1 MAEELQHNEWSGKT
15 DGLPWMQR
23 SLIGMFR
30 VLPIWV
36 IYGIMAV
43 FIVPFYMIFSRKG
56 YKATYSFFRKR
67 FQYGRWKSF
76 CKVYANHFR
85 FGQVILDR
93 FGVYAGKKYNFVVE
107 GQEYLDELETH
118 PEGFVLL
125 SSHVGNYEIAG
136 YSLKPKAKRFNA
148 LVFAGETA
156 TVMENRRRML
166 SQNNMNMIPVMADM
180 SHLFAL
186 NTAIDNGEIV
196 SMPADRIFGSQKAA
210 ECTFFG
216 ETARFPLGA
225 FALSAQKNA
234 SVLAVFVM
242 KEATKKYHAYVRKI
256 QCDRSA
262 KLREQMS
269 QMAQNFAENLEEI
282 VRKYPTQWF
291 NYFDFWKQ

>member
-1 MAEELQHNEWSGKT
+1 MAEKLQHNEWSGKT

-30 VLPIWV
+30 ILPIHAM
-36 IYGIMAV
+36 YGMMAM
-43 FIVPFYMIFSRKG
+43 IVPFYMIFNRKG
-56 YKATYSFFRKR
+56 YNSTYTFFRKR
-67 FQYGRWKSF
+67 FQYGRLKSF

-93 FGVYAGKKYNFVVE
+93 FGVYAGKKYNFSVE
-107 GQEYLDELETH
+107 GQDLLDEQENH

-136 YSLKPKAKRFNA
+136 YSLKPQKKRFNA
-148 LVFAGETA
+148 LVFGGETA
-156 TVMENRRRML
+156 TVMENRRRIL
-166 SQNNMNMIPVMADM
+166 SQNNMNMIPVSADM

-186 NTAIDNGEIV
+186 NSAIDNGEII
-196 SMPADRIFGSQKAA
+196 SMPADRIFGSQKGA
-210 ECTFFG
+210 ECTFLG
-216 ETARFPLGA
+216 EKARFPLGA

-262 KLREQMS
+262 KIREQMS
-269 QMAQNFAENLEEI
+269 QLAQNFAENLEEI

>member
-1 MAEELQHNEWSGKT
+1 MAEKLQHNEWSGKT

-30 VLPIWV
+30 VLPISV
-36 IYGIMAV
+36 MYGIMALV
-43 FIVPFYMIFSRKG
+43 VPFYMIFNRKG
-56 YKATYSFFRKR
+56 YNSTYTFFRKR
-67 FQYGRWKSF
+67 FQYGRLKSF
-76 CKVYANHFR
+76 RKVYANHFR

-93 FGVYAGKKYNFVVE
+93 FGVYAGKKYKFSVE
-107 GQEYLDELETH
+107 GQEFLDELEDH

-148 LVFAGETA
+148 LVYAGETA
-156 TVMENRRRML
+156 TIMENRRRIL
-166 SQNNMNMIPVMADM
+166 SQNNMNIIPVTSDM

-186 NTAIDNGEIV
+186 NSAIDNGEIV
-196 SMPADRIFGSQKAA
+196 SMSADRIFGSQKAS
-210 ECTFFG
+210 ECNFFG
-216 ETARFPLGA
+216 EPARFPLGA

-242 KEATKKYHAYVRKI
+242 KETTKKYHAYVRKI
-256 QCDRSA
+256 QCDRTA
-262 KLREQMS
+262 KLREQMNEL
-269 QMAQNFAENLEEI
+269 AQNFAENLEEI